1 MISHAIDGSLVVIRA
16 DGKYT
21 SDDIRATF
29 NAALSDPKLPPKARL
44 LIDARESLAN
54 PTINEMEARLA
65 LLRSLRP
72 RIAPFCAIVVTTPLH
87 WGLARMYQAGSEI
100 HDGPR
105 IEVFKDIYT
114 AKQWLLSQ
122 VAVCLVAILSDVTP
136 LLAAA
141 A

>member
-1 MISHAIDGSLVVIRA
+1 MISHTIDGSLLVIKA
-16 DGKYT
+16 EGKYS

-29 NAALSDPKLPPKARL
+29 TAALSDPKLPPKARL

-54 PTINEMEARLA
+54 PTVNEMEARLA

-72 RIAPFCAIVVTTPLH
+72 RMAPFCAMGVTTPLH

-105 IEVFKDIYT
+105 IEVFKDINA

-122 VAVCLVAILSDVTP
+122 VAVCLVCILGEVSP
-136 LLAAA
+136 WLAAVA
-141 A
+141 

>member
-65 LLRSLRP
+65 MLEEPSASSVRTVLRHRGDDAASL
-72 RIAPFCAIVVTTPLH
+72 
-87 WGLARMYQAGSEI
+87 GS
-100 HDGPR
+100 R
-105 IEVFKDIYT
+105 
-114 AKQWLLSQ
+114 A
-122 VAVCLVAILSDVTP
+122 DVP
-136 LLAAA
+136 GRF
-141 A
+141 